1 MASPIAWRIIS
12 LLVGVLCLLL
22 TALITQVAGY
32 QNPGASDPEISA
44 IANDK
49 LVVALRATTI
59 LTNHYKQCNEAVSGI
74 NNCLL

>member
-1 MASPIAWRIIS
+1 MHNN
-12 LLVGVLCLLL
+12 LLQFVYVGDRLYL
-22 TALITQVAGY
+22 TQVAGY

-49 LVVALRATTI
+49 LAVARSATTI
-59 LTNHYKQCNEAVSGI
+59 SSNHYKQCNEAVSGI

>member
-1 MASPIAWRIIS
+1 MHSSRTE
-12 LLVGVLCLLL
+12 VY
-22 TALITQVAGY
+22 ITQVAGY

-49 LVVALRATTI
+49 LAVARSATTI
-59 LTNHYKQCNEAVSGI
+59 STNHYTACNEAVSGI